1 MDLNEAKDL
10 LQQYGFKLV
19 EAYGDAS
26 PAQMADMKKRLT
38 DYIDCGAEF
47 KIKSKANPL
56 GLVVT
61 VEKLDDNDLLLRNAN
76 TWTALARATSVD
88 DMIKKIYDIQAN
100 LGNIQKRETFELDLL
115 GNVIERLNRGQLV
128 VLPDELFNDSYKKY
142 KSLGDM
148 VYLHGQAEE
157 DAGFDI
163 CKVLNKTGTPLT
175 KSQRYDCVIANPD
188 KGFVPAYLYFWHDAK
203 FMSKDFPLGM
213 PRGLI
218 CYKTDKE
225 YCDDAQ
231 EKLDSM
237 AERL

>member
-10 LQQYGFKLV
+10 LEKYGFKLV

-26 PAQMADMKKRLT
+26 PAQMADMKKRLAQ
-38 DYIDCGAEF
+38 YIDSGAEF

-56 GLVVT
+56 GLIVT
-61 VEKLDDNDLLLRNAN
+61 VEKLGDDDFLLRNAN
-76 TWTALARATSVD
+76 TWTALARATNVD

-115 GNVIERLNRGQLV
+115 GNVIERLNMGQLV
-128 VLPDELFNDSYKKY
+128 VLPDELFNDAYKKY
-142 KSLGDM
+142 KALGDM
-148 VYLHGQAEE
+148 VYLHGQAED

-175 KSQRYDCVIANPD
+175 KEQRYDCVIANPD
-188 KGFVPAYLYFWHDAK
+188 KGFVPAYLYFWYDAK
-203 FMSKDFPLGM
+203 FMSKNFPQGM

-231 EKLDSM
+231 KKLDSK
-237 AERL
+237 AEHL

>member
-1 MDLNEAKDL
+1 MDLNEAKEL
-10 LQQYGFKLV
+10 LQQYGYKLV

-38 DYIDCGAEF
+38 DYIDSGAEF

-61 VEKLDDNDLLLRNAN
+61 VEKLDDDDFLLRNAN
-76 TWTALARATSVD
+76 TWTALARASSVD
-88 DMIKKIYDIQAN
+88 DMIKQIYDIQAN
-100 LGNIQKRETFELDLL
+100 LGSIQRRETFELDLL
-115 GNVIERLNRGQLV
+115 GNVVERLNAGQLV
-128 VLPDELFNDSYKKY
+128 VLPDGLYNDAYKKY
-142 KSLGDM
+142 KALGEM
-148 VYLHGQAEE
+148 VYLHGQAED

-175 KSQRYDCVIANPD
+175 KEQRYDCVIANPD
-188 KGFVPAYLYFWHDAK
+188 KGFVPSYLYFWCDSK
-203 FMSKDFPLGM
+203 FMSKDFPQGI

-231 EKLDSM
+231 KKLDSK